1 MRKSLD
7 QKLAALRANPE
18 ANVFILADA
27 KDADL
32 AWGCSSPGLRRTP
45 NPSGSGFRSMSEFRE
60 QCREIIA
67 QGMID
72 ILLASTST
80 HALLAHKERLF
91 EHSPVTPAI
100 RANDTTDVW
109 RGRGAR
115 YRDEPSRPF
124 ATTYLEEA
132 QWGDDPL
139 LWSNVRGQSR
149 RPVVN
154 LGLYSMTF
162 NNQVDPDLDTLAAFK
177 AFRLEARAKGFRYF
191 LEIFPPNVSYREARL
206 RPSEVPGFVNDQ
218 IARLLASVPAGMRP
232 EFLKLPYFGTRALTE
247 LRNYD
252 ASLIIGV
259 LGGGSG
265 TTHDAFKLLADAQA
279 AGARCALFGRRIKD
293 AEDPL
298 AFIAAMRAIVD
309 HGLAAREAVRFY
321 RGELQKQG
329 IRPLRSVRDDMEI
342 TFNDLSFTRL

>member
-1 MRKSLD
+1 MLKSLD
-7 QKLAALRANPE
+7 QKLAILRANPD

-32 AWGCSSPGLRRTP
+32 AWGCSSPGLRRGS
-45 NPSGSGFRSMSEFRE
+45 NPRRTEFRSMAEFRE
-60 QCREIIA
+60 QCRQIIA

-72 ILLASTST
+72 VLLASTST
-80 HALLAHKERLF
+80 HALLAHKEKLF
-91 EHSPVTPAI
+91 KNSPVTPAI

-124 ATTYLEEA
+124 ATTFLEEA
-132 QWGDDPL
+132 QWGDDPAE
-139 LWSNVRGQSR
+139 WTRGRRDSK

-162 NNQVDPDLDTLAAFK
+162 NNLVSSDLETLKAYK
-177 AFRLEARAKGFRYF
+177 AFRLEAKTKGFRYF
-191 LEIFPPNVSYREARL
+191 LEVFPPNISYREARL

-232 EFLKLPYFGTRALTE
+232 EFLKLPYFGTRALAE

-252 ASLIIGV
+252 ASLVIGV
-259 LGGGSG
+259 LGGSSG
-265 TTHDAFKLLADAQA
+265 TTHDAFKLLADAKA

-309 HGLAAREAVRFY
+309 DGLPAQEAVRFY
-321 RGELQKQG
+321 RGELQKKG
-329 IRPLRSVRDDMEI
+329 IRPLRSLRSDLEI